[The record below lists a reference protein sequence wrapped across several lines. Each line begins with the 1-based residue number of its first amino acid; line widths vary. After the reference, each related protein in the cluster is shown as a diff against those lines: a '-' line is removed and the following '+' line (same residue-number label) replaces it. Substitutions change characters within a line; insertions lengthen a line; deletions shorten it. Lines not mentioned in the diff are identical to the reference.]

1 MLVHLFCVP
10 HVSPTSPV
18 FLVFLPVFP
27 ELLAFVIPFAFL
39 FVDLPKAVIVSFVAC
54 LQQTLVFRVSVRESQ
69 LTSFKHA
76 FCCSTCLPVCLH
88 LGISGR
94 SFFFF
99 FVIAGGLD
107 FHWLHVSHGRSYSG
121 PDGGGNA
128 SEAVVLAKKKL
139 SEQQHAQFSQ
149 FS

>member
-1 MLVHLFCVP
+1 M
-10 HVSPTSPV
+10 
-18 FLVFLPVFP
+18 
-27 ELLAFVIPFAFL
+27 
-39 FVDLPKAVIVSFVAC
+39 
-54 LQQTLVFRVSVRESQ
+54 
-69 LTSFKHA
+69 
-76 FCCSTCLPVCLH
+76 
-88 LGISGR
+88 
-94 SFFFF
+94 
-99 FVIAGGLD
+99 IAGGLD